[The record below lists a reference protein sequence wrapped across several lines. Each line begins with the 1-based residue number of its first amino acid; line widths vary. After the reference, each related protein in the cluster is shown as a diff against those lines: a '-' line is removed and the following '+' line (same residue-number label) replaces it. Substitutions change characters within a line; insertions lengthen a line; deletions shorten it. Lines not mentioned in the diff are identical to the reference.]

1 MRTIKSLLILSLA
14 VVLCSCPGNKSSQ
27 PSEQPSQ
34 QTQVQE
40 YQYVEPDENI
50 AQIIW
55 EELVVEDPYIKEI
68 INDAKKYQGYRDTKP
83 EPQYPSKTSMV
94 FFHVGD
100 EFDGDINEMAF
111 FQLQC
116 YQKLDQSWIG
126 VMYVY
131 CIDQSSEY
139 PILAG
144 LTACSYKDGHVTDE
158 LPEINLP
165 LDCPQS
171 IMHYKNDYAW
181 RDCVVNFDI
190 RGFELNPHKFW
201 PIRYDWTGE
210 KFVMNPNS
218 VVLSNDFRDGML
230 EPYDFS
236 RNCNNGLNFY
246 DFKVDNQYGIYEGET
261 GQKVLQ
267 LTFTDSQLSDVDIL
281 SPKIGIAFAEE
292 EVPHPIVYCR
302 RAASKPVALGQPIKN
317 VLEGKK
323 DKDIYNEITES
334 TKDGLYTLTQHLKVD
349 KTLHKDIYAEYQAKD
364 ENSAIESFRVYT
376 LPLVVTLES
385 ELAENTRISD
395 ETKELWRMV
404 NSNNEVTSTIPGNFK
419 NFWNTSENSFAAI
432 FRADYDN
439 GGYAEWKM
447 QFVMF
452 KANDGRQLAYIQTT
466 DYSSYKA
473 EPYTITPEWMEYIY
487 DDGFLQKVDP
497 QLPQPD
503 PSEFPAYRLG
513 DLSTTMEGGEII
525 LRDDGFFYYAH
536 SDAYSNFGCQAPD
549 CGNIYYEVIYLW
561 DGENFTKIPNDDV
574 DVEEYDEYEE
584 YEEYGDYEE

>member
-1 MRTIKSLLILSLA
+1 MRTIKSILLLSLA
-14 VVLCSCPGNKSSQ
+14 LVLCSCPSNKSNQ

-40 YQYVEPDENI
+40 HQYIEPDENI

-55 EELVVEDPYIKEI
+55 EELVEEDPYIHEIVNEAKE
-68 INDAKKYQGYRDTKP
+68 YQGYWDTKP
-83 EPQYPSKTSMV
+83 EPQYPSKTSMI

-126 VMYVY
+126 VMYVN

-144 LTACSYKDGHVTDE
+144 LTACSYKDGHVINN
-158 LPEINLP
+158 LPEIDLP

-181 RDCVVNFDI
+181 RDCVVNFDV

-210 KFVMNPNS
+210 KFVMDPNS
-218 VVLSNDFRDGML
+218 VVLSNDFMDGML
-230 EPYDFS
+230 EPYNFS

-261 GQKVLQ
+261 NQKVLQ
-267 LTFTDSQLSDVDIL
+267 LKFTDSELSEVDIL

-334 TKDGLYTLTQHLKVD
+334 DIDGLYTLTQHLKVD

-364 ENSAIESFRVYT
+364 KNSVIESFRVYA
-376 LPLVVTLES
+376 LPLVITLES
-385 ELAENTRISD
+385 ELAENTNISD

-404 NSNNEVTSTIPGNFK
+404 NSNNEVTATIPGNFK
-419 NFWNTSENSFAAI
+419 NLWGSSENAFAAI
-432 FRADYDN
+432 FRADCDN

-452 KANDGRQLAYIQTT
+452 KANDGRKLAYIQTT
-466 DYSSYKA
+466 DYSHYKVDP
-473 EPYTITPEWMEYIY
+473 EPITPEWMEYIY
-487 DDGFLQKVDP
+487 NDGFLQKMEP
-497 QLPQPD
+497 QIPMPALSD
-503 PSEFPAYRLG
+503 FPAYNKG
-513 DLSTTMEGGEII
+513 DKTVTMEGGEID
-525 LRDDGFFYYAH
+525 LDDYGFWFLAH
-536 SDAYSNFGCQAPD
+536 SEHYSSFGNPAPD
-549 CGNIYYEVIYLW
+549 SYLLYYRISSQW
-561 DGENFTKIPNDDV
+561 NGENFVVPEYV
-574 DVEEYDEYEE
+574 EEEYDYEE
-584 YEEYGDYEE
+584 IYEDDYEE

>member
-1 MRTIKSLLILSLA
+1 MNIQIKSLLFLSLA
-14 VVLCSCPGNKSSQ
+14 VLLCSCPGNNNNPKGD
-27 PSEQPSQ
+27 QPSQ
-34 QTQVQE
+34 PEVQK
-40 YQYVEPDENI
+40 YHYVEPEENI

-55 EELVVEDPYIKEI
+55 EKLIVEDEYFNETVKAAKEY
-68 INDAKKYQGYRDTKP
+68 KGYRDTKP
-83 EPQYPSKTSMV
+83 EPQYTSKTSML
-94 FFHVGD
+94 FYHTGD
-100 EFDGDINEMAF
+100 EFDGDVNEQAF
-111 FQLQC
+111 FQMQC
-116 YQKLDQSWIG
+116 YQMTDQSWIAVIYENCINSFSDDPVQTG
-126 VMYVY
+126 LLY
-131 CIDQSSEY
+131 CH
-139 PILAG
+139 L
-144 LTACSYKDGHVTDE
+144 KDGE
-158 LPEINLP
+158 LSEEFPEIDLP
-165 LDCPQS
+165 WECPQS
-171 IMHYKNDYAW
+171 IMHYKSDYAW
-181 RDCVVNFDI
+181 RYCVVNFDTQ
-190 RGFELNPHKFW
+190 GFEMTPDKFW

-218 VVLSNDFRDGML
+218 VVLSNDFMDGML

-236 RNCNNGLNFY
+236 RSNKNRLDFY

-292 EVPHPIVYCR
+292 EVPHPIVFCR
-302 RAASKPVALGQPIKN
+302 RAVSKPVALGQPIKN
-317 VLEGKK
+317 VLESKK
-323 DKDIYNEITES
+323 GKDIYNEITES

-364 ENSAIESFRVYT
+364 ENSVIESFRVYT
-376 LPLVVTLES
+376 LPLVITLES

-404 NSNNEVTSTIPGNFK
+404 NSNSEVTSTIPGNFK
-419 NFWNTSENSFAAI
+419 NFWNSSENSFAAI
-432 FRADYDN
+432 FRTDYDN

-452 KANDGRQLAYIQTT
+452 KANDGRQFAYIQTT
-466 DYSSYKA
+466 NYSSYKVD
-473 EPYTITPEWMEYIY
+473 PHTITPEWMEYIY

-513 DLSTTMEGGEII
+513 DLSVTMKGGEIL

-536 SDAYSNFGCQAPD
+536 SDAYSNFGCQEPD
-549 CGNIYYEVIYLW
+549 CGTIYYEIIYLW

-574 DVEEYDEYEE
+574 GYEEYEEYDEYEE
-584 YEEYGDYEE
+584 

>member
-1 MRTIKSLLILSLA
+1 MNIQIKSLLFLSLA
-14 VVLCSCPGNKSSQ
+14 VLLCSCPGNNNNPKGD
-27 PSEQPSQ
+27 QPSQ
-34 QTQVQE
+34 PEVQK
-40 YQYVEPDENI
+40 YHYVEPEENI

-55 EELVVEDPYIKEI
+55 EKLIVEDEYFNETVKAAKEY
-68 INDAKKYQGYRDTKP
+68 KGYRDTKP
-83 EPQYPSKTSMV
+83 EPQYTSKTSML
-94 FFHVGD
+94 FYHTGD
-100 EFDGDINEMAF
+100 EFDGDVNEQAF
-111 FQLQC
+111 FQMQC
-116 YQKLDQSWIG
+116 YQMTDQSWIAVIYENCINSFSDDPVQTG
-126 VMYVY
+126 LLY
-131 CIDQSSEY
+131 CH
-139 PILAG
+139 L
-144 LTACSYKDGHVTDE
+144 KDGE
-158 LPEINLP
+158 LSEEFPEIDLP
-165 LDCPQS
+165 WECPQS
-171 IMHYKNDYAW
+171 IMHYKSDYAW
-181 RDCVVNFDI
+181 RYCVVNFDTQ
-190 RGFELNPHKFW
+190 GFEMTPDKFW

-218 VVLSNDFRDGML
+218 VVLSNDFMDGML

-236 RNCNNGLNFY
+236 RSNKNRLDFY

-513 DLSTTMEGGEII
+513 DLSVTMKGGEIL

-536 SDAYSNFGCQAPD
+536 SDAYSNFGCQEPD
-549 CGNIYYEVIYLW
+549 CGTIYYEIIYLW

-574 DVEEYDEYEE
+574 GYEEYEEYDEYEE
-584 YEEYGDYEE
+584 